1 MPTIKDISGPFRLF
15 FYSLDCLEPIHV
27 HAERDRATCKFWME
41 PVTLASNHGFST
53 QELSRIRR
61 IILERREQITEA
73 WNEHCNK
80 P

>member
-15 FYSLDCLEPIHV
+15 FYSLDCVEPIHV
-27 HAERDRATCKFWME
+27 HVERDRATCKFWME